1 MCQGALAT
9 EYPKSIT
16 VARAVIPTAM
26 ARALILSSRKPM
38 MSVPTIEI
46 SDASEVPVLY
56 SPIVM
61 PKSPTICAWKSDM
74 QFTKAV

>member
-1 MCQGALAT
+1 
-9 EYPKSIT
+9 
-16 VARAVIPTAM
+16 
-26 ARALILSSRKPM
+26 M